1 MVEIRLGKKE
11 DFEGVLEL
19 IKEFQEESINA
30 YDLLCD
36 DKIAKALMPEF
47 LETSLV
53 MFLDG
58 ELIGVLA
65 GRVMDYP
72 LNHEKVFQ
80 EVLWFIKKAHRNH
93 STKFLEALEEQVKKW
108 GIKKLVM
115 SYFGQLELDRFYKA
129 KGYKFLE
136 AHYIKNLGG

>member
-1 MVEIRLGKKE
+1 MINIRLAQKE

-19 IKEFQEESINA
+19 IKEFQEESINT

-53 MFLDG
+53 MLLDN

-65 GRVMDYP
+65 GRIMEYP

-80 EVLWFIKKAHRNH
+80 EVLWFVVKAHRNY
-93 STKFLEALEEQVKKW
+93 STKFLEALEEQVKQW

-115 SYFGQLELDRFYKA
+115 SYFGQLELDRFYRA
-129 KGYKFLE
+129 KGFRFLE
-136 AHYIKNLGG
+136 AHYIKSL

>member
-1 MVEIRLGKKE
+1 MINIRLAQE
-11 DFEGVLEL
+11 RDFDGVLEL

-53 MFLDG
+53 MLLDG
-58 ELIGVLA
+58 ELIGVIA

-72 LNHEKVFQ
+72 LNGEKVFQ
-80 EVLWFIKKAHRNH
+80 EVLWFVKKEHRIY
-93 STKFLEALEEQVKKW
+93 SSEFLTALEEQVKKW

-115 SYFGQLELDRFYKA
+115 SYFGHLELDRFYRA
-129 KGYKFLE
+129 KGYRFLE
-136 AHYIKNLGG
+136 AHYIKNIGG

>member
-1 MVEIRLGKKE
+1 MITIRLGQKQ
-11 DFEGVLEL
+11 DFGGVLGL

-53 MFLDG
+53 MLNDG

-65 GRVMDYP
+65 GRIMEYP

-80 EVLWFIKKAHRNH
+80 EVLWFVKKEHRVH
-93 STKFLEALEEQVKKW
+93 SSQFLDALEEQCRKW
-108 GIKKLVM
+108 GLKKLVM
-115 SYFGQLELDRFYKA
+115 SYFGHLELDRFYKA
-129 KGYKFLE
+129 KGYRFLE
-136 AHYIKNLGG
+136 AHYLKDLK

>member
-1 MVEIRLGKKE
+1 MVNIRLGQEK
-11 DFEGVLEL
+11 DFEGVLGL

-47 LETSLV
+47 LATSLV
-53 MFLDG
+53 MYDDDK
-58 ELIGVLA
+58 LIGVLA
-65 GRVMDYP
+65 GRILEYP

-80 EVLWFIKKAHRNH
+80 EVLWFVKKEYRIN
-93 STKFLEALEEQVKKW
+93 SSKFLEALETQCRSW
-108 GIKKLVM
+108 GLRKLVM

-136 AHYIKNLGG
+136 AHYIKSL

>member
-1 MVEIRLGKKE
+1 MINIRLGQKD
-11 DFEGVLEL
+11 DFDGVLEL
-19 IKEFQEESINA
+19 IKEFQKESINA

-53 MFLDG
+53 MYDNALI
-58 ELIGVLA
+58 IGVLA
-65 GRVMDYP
+65 GRIMEYP

-80 EVLWFIKKAHRNH
+80 EVLWFVRKDYRIH
-93 STKFLEALEEQVKKW
+93 SSRFLEALEEQCRKW
-108 GIKKLVM
+108 GLRKLVM

-129 KGYKFLE
+129 KGYRFLE
-136 AHYIKNLGG
+136 AHYIKSLT